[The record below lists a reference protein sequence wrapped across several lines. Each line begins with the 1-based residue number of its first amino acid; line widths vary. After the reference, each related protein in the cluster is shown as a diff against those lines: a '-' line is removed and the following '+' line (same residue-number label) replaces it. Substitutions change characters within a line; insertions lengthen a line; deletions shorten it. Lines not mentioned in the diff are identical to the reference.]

1 MDKINHWKK
10 LTFESLTAMG
20 EKIMSAL
27 PNIIGAILILIIGW
41 LITKTVIYIL
51 GKLLKVAKLDKLT
64 EKVNKLNLFGNANL
78 DFNITKT
85 ILIFVKWILFLVFLI
100 IASDIMNWTIVSVE
114 IGNLLRY
121 LPRLF
126 SAIALFM
133 IGIYVAKFVR
143 NGINAFYKSFDLNG
157 AKIISS
163 VVFYIIA
170 VIITVTALNQAGIDT
185 TIVTNNITA
194 ILGAFLLAIAIGF
207 GLGSKEIV
215 ADLLRSFYSRKTYE
229 IGDTIKINNY
239 EGTVVSVDSIS
250 MVLKTQNGK
259 IVIPIKDV
267 TKNVVEV
274 KN

>member
-1 MDKINHWKK
+1 
-10 LTFESLTAMG
+10 
-20 EKIMSAL
+20 
-27 PNIIGAILILIIGW
+27 
-41 LITKTVIYIL
+41 
-51 GKLLKVAKLDKLT
+51 
-64 EKVNKLNLFGNANL
+64 
-78 DFNITKT
+78 
-85 ILIFVKWILFLVFLI
+85 
-100 IASDIMNWTIVSVE
+100 
-114 IGNLLRY
+114 
-121 LPRLF
+121 
-126 SAIALFM
+126 M

-185 TIVTNNITA
+185 TIVTNNITV